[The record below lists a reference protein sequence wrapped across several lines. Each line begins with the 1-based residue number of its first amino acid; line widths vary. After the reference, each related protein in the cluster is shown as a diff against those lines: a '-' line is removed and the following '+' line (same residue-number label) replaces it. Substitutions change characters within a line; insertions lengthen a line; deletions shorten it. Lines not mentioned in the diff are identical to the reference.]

1 MQHDEEQSPWETV
14 SLDGDDIAIMITMI
28 MMMFRKGGDS
38 DEVSANDCA
47 LYLQHGPRK
56 RAGTRTKAP
65 VKAVKK
71 KTYCAQGAEFRTQQF
86 NSPPPV
92 TSNGPPVQNGEVKET
107 KVSNYMANSADLS
120 PAKGGSPAVKRQSR
134 RYTGHNIQKPMSAP
148 PPPPVLAPNKGAP
161 DAVSGSDD
169 YFPPPPME
177 AHAHA
182 VLPGVPAPPPP
193 PPPPPLPGQG
203 PKPAGNA
210 RVADAA
216 MRGQQQE
223 SQSVKSLTASE
234 SSASVQSET
243 PLPPDD
249 GRSDL
254 LAAIRRG
261 MELRKVQVQ
270 EAKKERKEEDND
282 MDVASILARRIAVE
296 YSSSEDE
303 SETGSEW
310 DDDED

>member
-1 MQHDEEQSPWETV
+1 MQFIYRYQ
-14 SLDGDDIAIMITMI
+14 
-28 MMMFRKGGDS
+28 K
-38 DEVSANDCA
+38 ANDCRTF
-47 LYLQHGPRK
+47 YLQHGLRK
-56 RAGTRTKAP
+56 RAGTRDKAP

-71 KTYCAQGAEFRTQQF
+71 KTYCAQGAEFQTHQST
-86 NSPPPV
+86 SPAPV
-92 TSNGPPVQNGEVKET
+92 TSNGPPLQNGEVKDA
-107 KVSNYMANSADLS
+107 KVTNHIMN
-120 PAKGGSPAVKRQSR
+120 PAESSLDKGGSPAVKRYSR

-148 PPPPVLAPNKGAP
+148 PPPPPPLPPTKSVP
-161 DAVSGSDD
+161 DSVSGSDD
-169 YFPPPPME
+169 FFPPPPAE
-177 AHAHA
+177 AHAHPT
-182 VLPGVPAPPPP
+182 LPQGVPAPPPP
-193 PPPPPLPGQG
+193 PPPPPLPGQVQ
-203 PKPAGNA
+203 KPRGN
-210 RVADAA
+210 VPVTDTSV
-216 MRGQQQE
+216 RGQQQE
-223 SQSVKSLTASE
+223 SQSVKSLTASD

-270 EAKKERKEEDND
+270 EAKKERRDDGND
-282 MDVASILARRIAVE
+282 TMDVASILARRIAVE